1 MVTLTPTATP
11 GSTFTGWS
19 GDCTG
24 TGACTVTMDQA
35 RSVTATFDLPSHT
48 LTVSKAGT
56 GSGSVSSSPAGID
69 CGATC
74 SHAYTQGTPVELT
87 PVAAAGSTFTGWSG
101 ACSGT
106 GGCIV
111 TMDQARSVT
120 ATFNLVAPPIVVPPS
135 VPASGLF
142 CGVQHRGKCKGIKV
156 KTPFTGPG
164 NAVWQFGVYN
174 PHPGHSSARAAAAKV
189 LALGVVKRKITKA
202 GTVTVVF
209 KLKPG
214 ARTKRLY
221 RKAVKR
227 KLTRLRIKL
236 TFTTPSGQRVVR
248 TKNIKLKL
256 NR

>member
-236 TFTTPSGQRVVR
+236 TFTTSSGQRVVR